1 VNLILSLETKLR
13 AVWKK
18 TSETSAEQNLLGV
31 STPQASAD
39 KKRVQEEDK
48 KFNV

>member
-1 VNLILSLETKLR
+1 VCQ
-13 AVWKK
+13 K

-31 STPQASAD
+31 FSAPQASAD